1 MQITRKVSTRSLL
14 FLTFF
19 AVSSAITVQAVARS
33 AAGVIADQIQMKG
46 EYLWTQGG
54 DMTEPLDAT
63 FERIEG
69 DRWSA
74 TLRFP
79 FEGRR
84 HTWKGEF
91 VGDPLAG
98 TFDGEVTWGRGRHP
112 RRWSVQGTTADGVY
126 RATHTELFRDGRRN
140 RTGSITLRPDSF

>member
-1 MQITRKVSTRSLL
+1 MPITPRASIRPLLALSALLAFVFMAAQQSSRASASTVPDR
-14 FLTFF
+14 
-19 AVSSAITVQAVARS
+19 
-33 AAGVIADQIQMKG
+33 IQMKG

-54 DMTEPLDAT
+54 NMREPLDAT
-63 FERIEG
+63 FTRIEG

-91 VGDPLAG
+91 SGDPLRG
-98 TFDGEVTWGRGRHP
+98 NFDGEVSWGRGRHP
-112 RRWSVQGTTADGVY
+112 RRWSVEGNTTDGVY
-126 RATHTELFRDGRRN
+126 RASHTELFRDGRRN
-140 RTGSITLRPDSF
+140 PTGSITLRPE